1 MLRRWCLLLL
11 LSAACLAQQP
21 GKGLVLVLIGP
32 PGSGKTTQADFLT
45 KRYHI
50 PVLSAGSWMSD
61 AQFDER
67 LKVLNTGKG
76 FIIDGYPATHAQAE
90 HLAKVVKQRQL
101 PSPVIVHLDVPDDV
115 VRQRMAGKE
124 KPESLEKR
132 LSDYHREMDLIR
144 SYYPQGDIWSVIG
157 TRAPKEVS
165 KTIEMLI
172 EDRQP

>member
-11 LSAACLAQQP
+11 LSVACLAQQP

-61 AQFDER
+61 EQFDER
-67 LKVLNTGKG
+67 LKILNTGKG

-90 HLAKVVKQRQL
+90 HLAKVVKSLRL
-101 PSPVIVHLDVPDDV
+101 PSPVIVQLDVPDDV
-115 VRQRMAGKE
+115 VRKRMAGKE
-124 KPESLEKR
+124 KPETLEKR
-132 LSDYHREMDLIR
+132 LSSYHREMDLIR
-144 SYYPQGDIWSVIG
+144 SYYPQADIWSVIG

-165 KTIEMLI
+165 ETIEMLI
-172 EDRQP
+172 EDRKP